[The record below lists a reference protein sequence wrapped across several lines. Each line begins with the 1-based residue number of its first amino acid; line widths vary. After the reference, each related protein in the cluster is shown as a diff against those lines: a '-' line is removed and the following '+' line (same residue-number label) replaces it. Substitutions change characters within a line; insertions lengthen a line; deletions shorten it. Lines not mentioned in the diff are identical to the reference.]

1 MKKEKNKKW
10 VKPRHVFS
18 TALIRL
24 ILAPVIKFK
33 YHAKIEKFKEQGK
46 RPYLVLLNHQT
57 AFDQFF
63 VGTAFKGAVYYVAT
77 EDLLS
82 KGWVSKVINYL
93 VAPIPI
99 KKQTT
104 DMRAVMTC
112 AKVAKEG
119 GTIALAPEGNR
130 TYCGRTLEFKKSVVK
145 LAKLTKLPLA
155 FFKIEGGYG
164 VQPRWSDTIRKGKM
178 RAYVAKVIEYDDYK
192 NLSDDELYDIIK
204 ENLWQDES
212 SGAEQYHGKRLA
224 ERLERALYVCNDC
237 GLSEFHSKGDIIA
250 CKKCGKKIRYATD
263 KSLVGINCVFPFNS
277 VAEWYD
283 YQKAFINGLDLS
295 KYHTF
300 PAYTDQ
306 ARFSEVILYKNKKLL
321 EKKANISLYGNRITV
336 SGKKTNL
343 TFNFNELSTVTVLGK
358 NKVNLY
364 HGEKVYQIKGSKS
377 FNALRFVNFFHK
389 HLNIKE
395 NNQDGFLGL

>member
-178 RAYVAKVIEYDDYK
+178 RAYVAKVIEYDDY
-192 NLSDDELYDIIK
+192 Y
-204 ENLWQDES
+204 
-212 SGAEQYHGKRLA
+212 
-224 ERLERALYVCNDC
+224 
-237 GLSEFHSKGDIIA
+237 
-250 CKKCGKKIRYATD
+250 
-263 KSLVGINCVFPFNS
+263 
-277 VAEWYD
+277 
-283 YQKAFINGLDLS
+283 
-295 KYHTF
+295 
-300 PAYTDQ
+300 
-306 ARFSEVILYKNKKLL
+306 
-321 EKKANISLYGNRITV
+321 
-336 SGKKTNL
+336 
-343 TFNFNELSTVTVLGK
+343 
-358 NKVNLY
+358 
-364 HGEKVYQIKGSKS
+364 
-377 FNALRFVNFFHK
+377 
-389 HLNIKE
+389 
-395 NNQDGFLGL
+395 